1 MNQSEF
7 EALESSHLP
16 HEARTLYVMCLRRY
30 MDYSTGL
37 TGKVRKVSYQMF
49 KEQLEVRRE
58 RGSKIPDYIPTKQ
71 AIRELLAKLEK
82 AGLIQRIPQKKR
94 TDPMIFRCVLASTGS
109 IRLNEEQHMNNIGA
123 TTQAT
128 TQESLVNTG
137 PSALN
142 SNTSS
147 NAGTTYEEQH
157 TSVTSV
163 ITTTS
168 TREDLRKFPMHTEW
182 EPSQN
187 FHALCRR
194 SKINPDE
201 LSVHRCLGPF
211 ISHFLAKPGQH
222 GSQAAWDSAFVKWV
236 ARERSTSSSVPKN
249 PQASSAQSKRS
260 VVSAAVMDI
269 SDTDW

>member
-1 MNQSEF
+1 MNKAEYDALDSEHLSS
-7 EALESSHLP
+7 EAFK
-16 HEARTLYVMCLRRY
+16 LYAKCIRRH
-30 MDYSTGL
+30 MDYESGL
-37 TGKVRKVSYQMF
+37 TGKKRKVSYQMF
-49 KEQLEVRRE
+49 KEQLEIRRK
-58 RGSKIPDYIPTKQ
+58 RGSKLEDFIPSKKQ
-71 AIRELLAKLEK
+71 LRGYVDELVEV
-82 AGLIQRIPQKKR
+82 GLIEKLPTQRT

-109 IRLNEEQHMNNIGA
+109 IRLNEEGHRKGTEDGHELNLPKNKEKQSLNDVLQCNEGRMKGTQHG
-123 TTQAT
+123 
-128 TQESLVNTG
+128 
-137 PSALN
+137 
-142 SNTSS
+142 
-147 NAGTTYEEQH
+147 H

-236 ARERSTSSSVPKN
+236 ARERSTSNSPPKAYQPSSV
-249 PQASSAQSKRS
+249 QTKRS
-260 VVSAAVMDI
+260 AVSAAVMDI
-269 SDTDW
+269 NDTDW